1 MNEYI
6 FFTSE
11 GTTYPPKEDKY
22 VDNCQLLGR
31 AKGYTYEEA
40 KNNLLKENPWIE
52 DVGFDVDKIITEQI
66 FIAS

>member
-31 AKGYTYEEA
+31 AKGYTSEEA
-40 KNNLLKENPWIE
+40 KK
-52 DVGFDVDKIITEQI
+52 KITQRKSMDRRCRI
-66 FIAS
+66 